1 MSQTT
6 TTDETVN
13 YEIWVAERRDIKRV
27 KVYPDLP
34 DYCWAVARRLR
45 GRYEAAGVI
54 RSIRLER
61 VTRHNAPCPEGG
73 VRRQVK
79 ERRTLMF
86 SCGLIY
92 KDINS

>member
-1 MSQTT
+1 M
-6 TTDETVN
+6 VN
-13 YEIWVAERRDIKRV
+13 YEIWVAEKRDIKMV

-34 DYCWAVARRLR
+34 DHCWAVARRLR

-54 RSIRLER
+54 RSIRLDR
-61 VTRHNAPCPEGG
+61 VTRHKVPFEDGS
-73 VRRQVK
+73 RWQVK

-86 SCGLIY
+86 SCGRIY

>member
-13 YEIWVAERRDIKRV
+13 YEIWVAEGRDIKRV

-34 DYCWAVARRLR
+34 DYCWAAAQRLR
-45 GRYEAAGVI
+45 GLYEAAGVI
-54 RSIRLER
+54 RCVRLDR
-61 VTRHNAPCPEGG
+61 VTRHNVPFLGG
-73 VRRQVK
+73 VRQQVK

-86 SCGLIY
+86 SCGRIY

>member
-34 DYCWAVARRLR
+34 DYCRVVARRLR

-61 VTRHNAPCPEGG
+61 VTRHKVPFEDGS
-73 VRRQVK
+73 RWQVK